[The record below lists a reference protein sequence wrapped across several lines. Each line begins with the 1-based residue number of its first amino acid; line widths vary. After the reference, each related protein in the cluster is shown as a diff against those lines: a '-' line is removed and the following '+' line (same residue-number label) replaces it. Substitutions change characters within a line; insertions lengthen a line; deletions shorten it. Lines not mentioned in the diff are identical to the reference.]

1 MNRSISLL
9 GCLLIGVALCG
20 CQTAQ
25 QNVPAQQIVRLG
37 ECRLRVELFG
47 SPPATSYETIA
58 TVSING
64 MNIGTTYGQGNFH
77 VFEINLAPGTYVV
90 SVAAP
95 GYETNTSTMTILG
108 NENTAVLR
116 IQMKTTNTGT
126 GK

>member
-20 CQTAQ
+20 CQTMQ
-25 QNVPAQQIVRLG
+25 QNARLG
-37 ECRLRVELFG
+37 ECLLWVELYA

-64 MNIGTTYGQGNFH
+64 MNIGTTFREGNYHRFY
-77 VFEINLAPGTYVV
+77 IKLAPGTYVV

-95 GYETNTSTMTILG
+95 GYESNTSTMTLLG
-108 NENTAVLR
+108 KENETVLR
-116 IQMKTTNTGT
+116 IQMKATNTEA
-126 GK
+126 KK